1 MQAGRVCFLAWIA
14 FVGLALNGATM
25 AQISP
30 QPDGAAR
37 GETVSWTVS
46 ASPEDSIKAGSRL
59 TLTLRGTVQDG
70 WHLYSLKQA
79 PDGPT
84 PLLISLGANSVAS
97 AGGAVT
103 GTPPI
108 RRRDPAFGL
117 DTQYYEQAFT
127 LTVPVRLK
135 PNLKPGQQAIPLNVR
150 FQTCNGTVCQPPK
163 TVHLSASVNLAG
175 R

>member
-1 MQAGRVCFLAWIA
+1 MRVGRSGAFAWMTFL
-14 FVGLALNGATM
+14 GLSLNATTM
-25 AQISP
+25 AQVSP

-46 ASPEDSIKAGSRL
+46 APTEDAIKPGSRL
-59 TLTLRGTVQDG
+59 TLTLRGTIQDS

-84 PLLISLGANSVAS
+84 PLLISLGANSVAT

-103 GTPPI
+103 GTAPTK
-108 RRRDPAFGL
+108 RRDPAFGL
-117 DTQYYEQAFT
+117 NTQYYEHAFT

-163 TVHLSASVNLAG
+163 TVRLSAPVNLAG